1 MRKAQ
6 INLCHLKRKS
16 IKPVFALSLVT
27 IMSACTL
34 KGTNMQYQEKQL
46 TFDQKGHMLNHTQIF
61 SQDGK
66 WVVYDTRND
75 DTKIGATPSIE
86 ILNIETGEI
95 REIYHT
101 QNQTEFGPGVGAAT
115 FSPTEDRVI
124 FIQGIRNADKNRP
137 YDFTRRTGVAIDIT
151 NPNQAIF
158 MDARDIN
165 APFTPG
171 ALRGGTHAHSWS
183 GDGQYISFTYNDYV
197 MEQLAKTDSSVKDLR
212 TIGVMF
218 PKKVAVKDNGSLENN
233 SGEMFSVL
241 VADVVE
247 NPTDNTDQIDRAFD
261 ECWIGQDGYQ
271 KADGSKQPKAIAFQ
285 GNVRE
290 NGQVKTEVFVVDLPS
305 DLTQFSSDRPLQGTV
320 NKRPY
325 TPAGV
330 SQRRITHLTNGVQGP
345 RHWLRTTPDGS
356 QVIFL
361 SKDTAGFINAFAVN
375 INSGE
380 VKQLTH
386 NQFDMQSGVNVSP
399 NGEALAYVAQ
409 NSVYVS
415 DIKNKKTE
423 QLTKNFSDTE
433 KPSSAVSWSKDGKS
447 LLYNRM
453 VDGYIQIFRL
463 NLQ

>member
-218 PKKVAVKDNGSLENN
+218 PKKVAVKDDGSLENN

-247 NPTDNTDQIDRAFD
+247 NPADNTDQIDRAFD

-305 DLTQFSSDRPLQGTV
+305 DLTQFGPDRPLQGTV

-415 DIKNKKTE
+415 DIKNNKTE

-433 KPSSAVSWSKDGKS
+433 KPSSAVSWSQDGKS